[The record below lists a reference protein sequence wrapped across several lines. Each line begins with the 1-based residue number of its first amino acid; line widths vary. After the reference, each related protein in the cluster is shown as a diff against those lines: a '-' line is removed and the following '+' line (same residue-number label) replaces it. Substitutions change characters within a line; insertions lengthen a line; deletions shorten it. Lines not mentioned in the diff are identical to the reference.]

1 MTKKPITLVQQDY
14 QPTKAE
20 TEEATV
26 LRKKDGSVP
35 TPTEVMR
42 ALTRPV
48 EITYLEKPRHVTRES
63 SSTGRGTFLYNSL
76 SF

>member
-1 MTKKPITLVQQDY
+1 MSKPRRVEIVKQSY

-26 LRKKDGSVP
+26 LRNADGSVP

-48 EITYLEKPRHVTRES
+48 EVTYLEKPKRS
-63 SSTGRGTFLYNSL
+63 GL
-76 SF
+76 SRPS

>member
-1 MTKKPITLVQQDY
+1 MTSKGKRKIKLTHPEY

-20 TEEATV
+20 QEEQAV
-26 LRKKDGSVP
+26 LRNADGSVP

-48 EITYLEKPRHVTRES
+48 EVAYLEKPKRA
-63 SSTGRGTFLYNSL
+63 SL
-76 SF
+76 SRPS